1 MAQLA
6 FLLTVAMKIHYNSIM
21 SEKEKMTDL
30 KGVKD
35 LLADLTYFVSMAAGM
50 NSIKDIEAVAD
61 LLQDA
66 LRTCHELNNE
76 IVIKEFTAR
85 LN

>member
-1 MAQLA
+1 MLTAST
-6 FLLTVAMKIHYNSIM
+6 FLLYNIIM
-21 SEKEKMTDL
+21 TKDKNLPDL
-30 KGVKD
+30 EGAKD
-35 LLADLTYFVSMAAGM
+35 LLAQLTYFVSLAAGM
-50 NSIKDIEAVAD
+50 NSINDTKTVAD
-61 LLQDA
+61 LLTDA

>member
-1 MAQLA
+1 MRDKNAPDLA
-6 FLLTVAMKIHYNSIM
+6 SA
-21 SEKEKMTDL
+21 
-30 KGVKD
+30 KD
-35 LLADLTYFVSMAAGM
+35 LLAQLTYFVSMAAGM
-50 NSIKDIEAVAD
+50 NAIKDVETVGQ